1 MDIVKTLADRG
12 SRYGTFAEQ
21 ANVTGNI
28 KRAMA
33 TGRNWA
39 NLSDDQKEALE
50 MIALK
55 CARILTGDPN
65 FHDSWHDIVGY
76 AKLVADRLAE
86 PTAAETI
93 GTRWTATEL
102 ADHQSEHVPAW
113 ADDACQCAECRPPAA
128 FPKPWEAGRSQMS
141 AEQVERVASE
151 LPQAHR
157 RDA

>member
-33 TGRNWA
+33 TGRNWSG
-39 NLSDDQKEALE
+39 LLDDQKEALE

-55 CARILTGDPN
+55 CARILTGDPD

-76 AKLVADRLAE
+76 AKLVADRLVTVSVAR
-86 PTAAETI
+86 TAA
-93 GTRWTATEL
+93 TAM
-102 ADHQSEHVPAW
+102 DHQNERPMTGAYACALVPAPW
-113 ADDACQCAECRPPAA
+113 PERPQPV
-128 FPKPWEAGRSQMS
+128 FSRPWEHQKPEMTQ
-141 AEQVERVASE
+141 AEVERVAE
-151 LPQAHR
+151 GLQQATQPQ
-157 RDA
+157 DA